1 MKINYIRVSTGTQS
15 KEVQEFN
22 LSSEYKVF
30 KEVVSGSI
38 AFAERTEGAKII
50 QLVKEGKVEEI
61 LIHDISRIGRNN
73 LDILK
78 TIEFFT
84 LHNVN
89 LVSRREGLS
98 TMLEGKSNPIATLII
113 GILST
118 LAQHERERLKE
129 RQREGIDNAKLKGVY
144 KNNGKNRKQETLE
157 EFSAKSSTKKILK
170 YLNEGNSLRRT
181 ALLSSCSLGKVQK
194 VVRLLFNKE
203 VAVEV
208 APVVAEVKPI
218 ETTTTKEEQQVR
230 KTTFVKSQK
239 SIDTRKEIAKVANV
253 SHDTKAKKKEIALQ
267 VYAQREAIKQ
277 GAIDWLKS
285 NNAIPVTSLE
295 VNLEN
300 ETAEERA
307 EWERMEREQNKSL

>member
-1 MKINYIRVSTGTQS
+1 MKINYIRVSSGTQS

-30 KEVVSGSI
+30 KEVISGSI
-38 AFAERTEGAKII
+38 AFASRPEGAKII
-50 QLVKEGKVEEI
+50 QLVKEGKVEEV

-73 LDILK
+73 LDILT

-98 TMLEGKSNPIATLII
+98 TMIEGKANPIATLII

-129 RQREGIDNAKLKGVY
+129 RQKEGIDNAKLKGVY

-157 EFSAKSSTKKILK
+157 EFKAKSSTKKIVK
-170 YLNEGNSLRRT
+170 YLDEGNSLRRT
-181 ALLSSCSLGKVQK
+181 ALLSGCSLGKVQK

-203 VAVEV
+203 VAVEI
-208 APVVAEVKPI
+208 VKPM
-218 ETTTTKEEQQVR
+218 K
-230 KTTFVKSQK
+230 
-239 SIDTRKEIAKVANV
+239 
-253 SHDTKAKKKEIALQ
+253 
-267 VYAQREAIKQ
+267 
-277 GAIDWLKS
+277 AIDWLKE
-285 NNAIPVTSLE
+285 NQVTTPKTRIKIE
-295 VNLEN
+295 G
-300 ETAEERA
+300 ETEEEA
-307 EWERMEREQNKSL
+307 NEWERMEREQNKSM

>member
-38 AFAERTEGAKII
+38 AFAQRTEGAKII

-129 RQREGIDNAKLKGVY
+129 RQKEGIDKAKLKGVY
-144 KNNGKNRKQETLE
+144 KNNGGNRKQETLE

-203 VAVEV
+203 VEVEV

-218 ETTTTKEEQQVR
+218 E
-230 KTTFVKSQK
+230 
-239 SIDTRKEIAKVANV
+239 
-253 SHDTKAKKKEIALQ
+253 TKAKKKEIALQ

-285 NNAIPVTSLE
+285 NKSIPVTSLE

-307 EWERMEREQNKSL
+307 EWERMEREQNKNS

>member
-1 MKINYIRVSTGTQS
+1 MHLNNSKINTMKINYIRVSTGTQN

-84 LHNVN
+84 LNNVN
-89 LVSRREGLS
+89 LISRREGLS
-98 TMLEGKSNPIATLII
+98 TMIEGKANPIATLII

-129 RQREGIDNAKLKGVY
+129 RQREGIDKAKLKGVY
-144 KNNGKNRKQETLE
+144 KNNGGNRKEETLE

-170 YLNEGNSLRRT
+170 FLNEGNSLRRT

-203 VAVEV
+203 A
-208 APVVAEVKPI
+208 AKQKPI
-218 ETTTTKEEQQVR
+218 ETTTKE
-230 KTTFVKSQK
+230 
-239 SIDTRKEIAKVANV
+239 TR
-253 SHDTKAKKKEIALQ
+253 AKKKEIALQ

-277 GAIDWLKS
+277 GASEWLKS
-285 NNAIPVTSLE
+285 NRAIIPVASVPQIE

-300 ETAEERA
+300 ESAEERA
-307 EWERMEREQNKSL
+307 EWERMIRQQNKNL

>member
-1 MKINYIRVSTGTQS
+1 LHLNNSKINTMKINYIRVSTGTQS

-98 TMLEGKSNPIATLII
+98 TMLEGKANPIATLII

-129 RQREGIDNAKLKGVY
+129 RQKEGIDKAKLKGVY
-144 KNNGKNRKQETLE
+144 KNNGGNRKQETLE

-208 APVVAEVKPI
+208 ATVVAEVKPI
-218 ETTTTKEEQQVR
+218 ETTTKE
-230 KTTFVKSQK
+230 
-239 SIDTRKEIAKVANV
+239 TR
-253 SHDTKAKKKEIALQ
+253 AKKKEIALQ

-285 NNAIPVTSLE
+285 NNSIPDTSLQ

-307 EWERMEREQNKSL
+307 EWERMEREQNKNL

>member
-1 MKINYIRVSTGTQS
+1 MHLNNSKNNTMKINYIRVSTGTQS

-84 LHNVN
+84 LNNVN
-89 LVSRREGLS
+89 LISRREGLS
-98 TMLEGKSNPIATLII
+98 TMIEGKANPIATLII

-129 RQREGIDNAKLKGVY
+129 RQREGIDKAKLKGVY
-144 KNNGKNRKQETLE
+144 KNNGGNRKEETLE

-170 YLNEGNSLRRT
+170 FLNEGNSLRRT

-203 VAVEV
+203 VAVV
-208 APVVAEVKPI
+208 KQISAEQKPI
-218 ETTTTKEEQQVR
+218 ETTTKE
-230 KTTFVKSQK
+230 
-239 SIDTRKEIAKVANV
+239 TR
-253 SHDTKAKKKEIALQ
+253 AKKKEIALQ

-277 GAIDWLKS
+277 GASEWLKS
-285 NNAIPVTSLE
+285 NRAILPVTSAPKIE

-307 EWERMEREQNKSL
+307 EWERMIRQQNKSL

>member
-84 LHNVN
+84 LNNVN
-89 LVSRREGLS
+89 LISRREGLS
-98 TMLEGKSNPIATLII
+98 TMIEGKANPIATLII

-129 RQREGIDNAKLKGVY
+129 RQREGIDKAKLKGVY
-144 KNNGKNRKQETLE
+144 KNNGGNRKEETLE

-170 YLNEGNSLRRT
+170 FLNEGNSLRRT

-203 VAVEV
+203 DAVAVVKQISAEQKLSEGKGIQKSEDLKQSEVVTIKEV
-208 APVVAEVKPI
+208 AK
-218 ETTTTKEEQQVR
+218 ETR
-230 KTTFVKSQK
+230 
-239 SIDTRKEIAKVANV
+239 
-253 SHDTKAKKKEIALQ
+253 AKKKEIALQ

-277 GAIDWLKS
+277 GASEWLKS
-285 NNAIPVTSLE
+285 NRAILPVTSAPKIE

-307 EWERMEREQNKSL
+307 EWERMIRQQNKSL

>member
-1 MKINYIRVSTGTQS
+1 MHLNNSKINTMKINYIRVSTGTQS

-84 LHNVN
+84 LNNVN
-89 LVSRREGLS
+89 LISRREGLS
-98 TMLEGKSNPIATLII
+98 TMIEGKANPIATLII

-129 RQREGIDNAKLKGVY
+129 RQREGIDKAKLKGVY
-144 KNNGKNRKQETLE
+144 KNNGGNRKEETLE

-170 YLNEGNSLRRT
+170 FLNEGNSLRRT

-203 VAVEV
+203 DAVAVV
-208 APVVAEVKPI
+208 KQISAEQKPI
-218 ETTTTKEEQQVR
+218 ETTTKE
-230 KTTFVKSQK
+230 
-239 SIDTRKEIAKVANV
+239 TR
-253 SHDTKAKKKEIALQ
+253 AKKKEIALQ

-277 GAIDWLKS
+277 GASEWLKS
-285 NNAIPVTSLE
+285 NAITPVTSAPKIE

-307 EWERMEREQNKSL
+307 EWERMIRQQNKSL

>member
-1 MKINYIRVSTGTQS
+1 MHLNNSKINTMKINYIRVSTGTQS

-129 RQREGIDNAKLKGVY
+129 RQKEGIDKAKLKGVY
-144 KNNGKNRKQETLE
+144 KNNGGNRKQETLE

-194 VVRLLFNKE
+194 VVRLLFNKGKQIS
-203 VAVEV
+203 
-208 APVVAEVKPI
+208 AEVKMQPI
-218 ETTTTKEEQQVR
+218 ETTTKE
-230 KTTFVKSQK
+230 
-239 SIDTRKEIAKVANV
+239 TR
-253 SHDTKAKKKEIALQ
+253 AKKKEIAFQ

-285 NNAIPVTSLE
+285 NKSIPVTSLE

-307 EWERMEREQNKSL
+307 EWERMEREQNKNS

>member
-1 MKINYIRVSTGTQS
+1 MHLNNSKINTMKINYIRVSTGTQS

-84 LHNVN
+84 LNNVN
-89 LVSRREGLS
+89 LISRREGLS
-98 TMLEGKSNPIATLII
+98 TMIEGKANPIATLII

-129 RQREGIDNAKLKGVY
+129 RQREGIDKAKLKGVY
-144 KNNGKNRKQETLE
+144 KNNGGNRKEETLE

-170 YLNEGNSLRRT
+170 FLNEGNSLRRT

-203 VAVEV
+203 VTVAVAV
-208 APVVAEVKPI
+208 PLKSAPLPI
-218 ETTTTKEEQQVR
+218 
-230 KTTFVKSQK
+230 
-239 SIDTRKEIAKVANV
+239 IDNEPKQTR
-253 SHDTKAKKKEIALQ
+253 AKKKEIALQ

-277 GAIDWLKS
+277 GASEWLKS
-285 NNAIPVTSLE
+285 NRAILPVTSAPKIE

-307 EWERMEREQNKSL
+307 EWERMIRQQNKSL

>member
-1 MKINYIRVSTGTQS
+1 MHLNNSKINTMKINYIRVSTGTQS

-84 LHNVN
+84 LNNVN
-89 LVSRREGLS
+89 LISRREGLS
-98 TMLEGKSNPIATLII
+98 TMIEGKANPIATLII

-129 RQREGIDNAKLKGVY
+129 RQREGIDKAKLKGVY
-144 KNNGKNRKQETLE
+144 KNNGGNRKEETLE

-170 YLNEGNSLRRT
+170 FLNEGNSLRRT

-203 VAVEV
+203 VAVAV
-208 APVVAEVKPI
+208 AIPL
-218 ETTTTKEEQQVR
+218 
-230 KTTFVKSQK
+230 KSAPL
-239 SIDTRKEIAKVANV
+239 SIIDNEPKQTR
-253 SHDTKAKKKEIALQ
+253 AKKKEIALQ

-277 GAIDWLKS
+277 GASEWLKS
-285 NNAIPVTSLE
+285 NAILPVTSAPKIE

-307 EWERMEREQNKSL
+307 EWERMERQQNKGM

>member
-98 TMLEGKSNPIATLII
+98 TMIEGKANPIATLII

-129 RQREGIDNAKLKGVY
+129 RQREGIDKAKLKGVY
-144 KNNGKNRKQETLE
+144 KNNGGNRKQETLE

-218 ETTTTKEEQQVR
+218 ETTTKE
-230 KTTFVKSQK
+230 
-239 SIDTRKEIAKVANV
+239 TR
-253 SHDTKAKKKEIALQ
+253 AKKKEIALQ

-285 NNAIPVTSLE
+285 NKSIPVTSLE

-300 ETAEERA
+300 ESAEERA

>member
-1 MKINYIRVSTGTQS
+1 MHLNNSKINTMKINYIRVSTGTQN

-84 LHNVN
+84 LNNVN
-89 LVSRREGLS
+89 LISRREGLS
-98 TMLEGKSNPIATLII
+98 TMIEGKANPIATLII

-129 RQREGIDNAKLKGVY
+129 RQREGIDKAKLKGVY
-144 KNNGKNRKQETLE
+144 KNNGGNRKEETLE

-170 YLNEGNSLRRT
+170 FLNEGNSLRRT

-203 VAVEV
+203 VAVAV
-208 APVVAEVKPI
+208 AVVKLKSAEQKPI
-218 ETTTTKEEQQVR
+218 ETTTKE
-230 KTTFVKSQK
+230 
-239 SIDTRKEIAKVANV
+239 TR
-253 SHDTKAKKKEIALQ
+253 AKKKEIALQ

-277 GAIDWLKS
+277 GASDWLKS
-285 NNAIPVTSLE
+285 NRAILPVTSAPQIE

-307 EWERMEREQNKSL
+307 EWERMIRQQNKSL

>member
-1 MKINYIRVSTGTQS
+1 MHLNNSKINTMKINYIRVSTGTQS

-129 RQREGIDNAKLKGVY
+129 RQKEGIDKAKLKGVY
-144 KNNGKNRKQETLE
+144 KNNGGNRKQETLE

-203 VAVEV
+203 VEVEV

-218 ETTTTKEEQQVR
+218 E
-230 KTTFVKSQK
+230 
-239 SIDTRKEIAKVANV
+239 
-253 SHDTKAKKKEIALQ
+253 TKAKKKEIALQ

-285 NNAIPVTSLE
+285 NKSIPVTSLE

-307 EWERMEREQNKSL
+307 EWERMEREQNKNS

>member
-98 TMLEGKSNPIATLII
+98 TMLNGKANPIATLII

-129 RQREGIDNAKLKGVY
+129 RQKEGIDKAKLKGVY
-144 KNNGKNRKQETLE
+144 KNNGGNRKQETLE

-218 ETTTTKEEQQVR
+218 ETTTKE
-230 KTTFVKSQK
+230 
-239 SIDTRKEIAKVANV
+239 TR
-253 SHDTKAKKKEIALQ
+253 AKKKEIALQ

-285 NNAIPVTSLE
+285 NKSIPDTSLQ

-307 EWERMEREQNKSL
+307 EWERMEREQNKNL

>member
-1 MKINYIRVSTGTQS
+1 MHLNNSKINTMKINYIRVSTGTQS

-98 TMLEGKSNPIATLII
+98 TMIEGKSNPIATLII

-129 RQREGIDNAKLKGVY
+129 RQKEGIDKAKLKGVY
-144 KNNGKNRKQETLE
+144 KNNGGNRKQETLE

-208 APVVAEVKPI
+208 ATVVAEVKPI
-218 ETTTTKEEQQVR
+218 ETTTKE
-230 KTTFVKSQK
+230 
-239 SIDTRKEIAKVANV
+239 TR
-253 SHDTKAKKKEIALQ
+253 AKKKEIALQ

-285 NNAIPVTSLE
+285 NKSIPVTSLE

>member
-98 TMLEGKSNPIATLII
+98 TMIEGKANPIATLII

-203 VAVEV
+203 VGKLKQISAEASIEV

-218 ETTTTKEEQQVR
+218 ETTTKE
-230 KTTFVKSQK
+230 
-239 SIDTRKEIAKVANV
+239 TR
-253 SHDTKAKKKEIALQ
+253 AKKKEIALQ

-285 NNAIPVTSLE
+285 NKSIPDTSLQ

-307 EWERMEREQNKSL
+307 EWERMEREQNKNL

>member
-1 MKINYIRVSTGTQS
+1 LHLNNSKINTMKINYIRVSTGTQS

-98 TMLEGKSNPIATLII
+98 TMIEGKANPIATLII

-129 RQREGIDNAKLKGVY
+129 RQKEGIDKAKLKGVY
-144 KNNGKNRKQETLE
+144 KNNGGNRKQETLE

-208 APVVAEVKPI
+208 ATVVAEVKPI
-218 ETTTTKEEQQVR
+218 ETTTKE
-230 KTTFVKSQK
+230 
-239 SIDTRKEIAKVANV
+239 
-253 SHDTKAKKKEIALQ
+253 TKAKKKEIALQ

-285 NNAIPVTSLE
+285 NKSIPVTPLQ

-300 ETAEERA
+300 ESAEERA

>member
-1 MKINYIRVSTGTQS
+1 MHLNNSKINTMKINYIRVSTGTQS

-30 KEVVSGSI
+30 KEIVSGSI

-129 RQREGIDNAKLKGVY
+129 RQKEGIDKAKLKGVY
-144 KNNGKNRKQETLE
+144 KNNGGNRKQETLE

-218 ETTTTKEEQQVR
+218 ET
-230 KTTFVKSQK
+230 
-239 SIDTRKEIAKVANV
+239 
-253 SHDTKAKKKEIALQ
+253 KAKKKEIALQ

-285 NNAIPVTSLE
+285 NKSIPVTSLK

-307 EWERMEREQNKSL
+307 EWERMEREQNKNL

>member
-1 MKINYIRVSTGTQS
+1 MHLNNSKINTMKINYIRVSTGTQS

-98 TMLEGKSNPIATLII
+98 TMIEGKSNPIATLII

-129 RQREGIDNAKLKGVY
+129 RQKEGIDKAKLKGVY
-144 KNNGKNRKQETLE
+144 KNNGGNRKQETLE

-218 ETTTTKEEQQVR
+218 ETTTKE
-230 KTTFVKSQK
+230 
-239 SIDTRKEIAKVANV
+239 TR
-253 SHDTKAKKKEIALQ
+253 AKKKEIALQ

-285 NNAIPVTSLE
+285 NKSIPVTSLE

-307 EWERMEREQNKSL
+307 EWERMEREQNKNL

>member
-84 LHNVN
+84 LNNVN
-89 LVSRREGLS
+89 LISRREGLS
-98 TMLEGKSNPIATLII
+98 TMIEGKANPIATLII

-129 RQREGIDNAKLKGVY
+129 RQREGIDKAKLKGVY
-144 KNNGKNRKQETLE
+144 KNNGGNRKEETLE

-170 YLNEGNSLRRT
+170 FLNEGNSLRRT

-203 VAVEV
+203 VAGADLFVNSQKS
-208 APVVAEVKPI
+208 KPI
-218 ETTTTKEEQQVR
+218 ETTTKE
-230 KTTFVKSQK
+230 
-239 SIDTRKEIAKVANV
+239 TR
-253 SHDTKAKKKEIALQ
+253 AKKKEIALQ

-277 GAIDWLKS
+277 GASEWLKS
-285 NNAIPVTSLE
+285 NRASPQIE

-307 EWERMEREQNKSL
+307 EWERMIRQQNKSL

>member
-1 MKINYIRVSTGTQS
+1 MHLNNSKINTMKINYIRVSTGTQS

-98 TMLEGKSNPIATLII
+98 TMLNGKSNPIATLII

-129 RQREGIDNAKLKGVY
+129 RQKEGIDKAKLKGVY
-144 KNNGKNRKQETLE
+144 KNNGGNRKQETLE

-218 ETTTTKEEQQVR
+218 ETTTKE
-230 KTTFVKSQK
+230 
-239 SIDTRKEIAKVANV
+239 TR
-253 SHDTKAKKKEIALQ
+253 AKKKEIALQ

-285 NNAIPVTSLE
+285 NKSIPDTSLQ

-307 EWERMEREQNKSL
+307 EWERMEREQNKNL

>member
-1 MKINYIRVSTGTQS
+1 MHLNNSKINTMKINYIRVSTGTQS

-98 TMLEGKSNPIATLII
+98 TMLEGKANPIATLII

-129 RQREGIDNAKLKGVY
+129 RQKEGIDKAKLKGVY
-144 KNNGKNRKQETLE
+144 KNNGGNRKQETLE

-218 ETTTTKEEQQVR
+218 ETTTKE
-230 KTTFVKSQK
+230 
-239 SIDTRKEIAKVANV
+239 
-253 SHDTKAKKKEIALQ
+253 TKAKKKEIALQ

-285 NNAIPVTSLE
+285 NKSIPVTPLE

-300 ETAEERA
+300 ESAEERA

>member
-1 MKINYIRVSTGTQS
+1 MHLNNSKINTMKINYIRVSTGTQS

-84 LHNVN
+84 LNNVN

-98 TMLEGKSNPIATLII
+98 TMIEGKANPIATLII

-129 RQREGIDNAKLKGVY
+129 RQREGIDKAKLKGVY
-144 KNNGKNRKQETLE
+144 KNNGGNRKEETLE

-170 YLNEGNSLRRT
+170 FLNEGNSLRRT

-203 VAVEV
+203 VEDSARAKEKQKLSEGKGIQKSEDLKQSEVVTIKEV
-208 APVVAEVKPI
+208 AK
-218 ETTTTKEEQQVR
+218 
-230 KTTFVKSQK
+230 
-239 SIDTRKEIAKVANV
+239 DTR
-253 SHDTKAKKKEIALQ
+253 AKKKEIALQ

-277 GAIDWLKS
+277 GAIEWLKS
-285 NNAIPVTSLE
+285 NAITPVASVPQIE

-307 EWERMEREQNKSL
+307 EWERMERQQNKSL

>member
-1 MKINYIRVSTGTQS
+1 MHLNNSKINTMKINYIRVSTGTQS

-84 LHNVN
+84 LNNVN

-98 TMLEGKSNPIATLII
+98 TMIEGKANPIATLII

-129 RQREGIDNAKLKGVY
+129 RQREGIDKAKLKGVY
-144 KNNGKNRKQETLE
+144 KNNGGNRKEETLE

-170 YLNEGNSLRRT
+170 FLNEGNSLRRT

-203 VAVEV
+203 DAVAVV
-208 APVVAEVKPI
+208 KQISAEQKPI
-218 ETTTTKEEQQVR
+218 ETTTKE
-230 KTTFVKSQK
+230 
-239 SIDTRKEIAKVANV
+239 TR
-253 SHDTKAKKKEIALQ
+253 AKKKEIALQ

-277 GAIDWLKS
+277 GASEWLKS
-285 NNAIPVTSLE
+285 NRAILPVTSAPKIE

-307 EWERMEREQNKSL
+307 EWERMIRQQNKSL

>member
-1 MKINYIRVSTGTQS
+1 MHLNNSKINTMKINYIRVSTGTQN

-84 LHNVN
+84 LNNVN
-89 LVSRREGLS
+89 LISRREGLS
-98 TMLEGKSNPIATLII
+98 TMIEGKANPIATLII

-129 RQREGIDNAKLKGVY
+129 RQREGIDKAKLKGVY
-144 KNNGKNRKQETLE
+144 KNNGGNRKEETLE

-170 YLNEGNSLRRT
+170 FLNEGNSLRRT

-203 VAVEV
+203 A
-208 APVVAEVKPI
+208 AEQKPI
-218 ETTTTKEEQQVR
+218 ETTTKE
-230 KTTFVKSQK
+230 
-239 SIDTRKEIAKVANV
+239 TR
-253 SHDTKAKKKEIALQ
+253 AKKKEIALQ

-277 GAIDWLKS
+277 GASEWLKS
-285 NNAIPVTSLE
+285 NKKESLSIIDNDLKHNTRKIE

-307 EWERMEREQNKSL
+307 EWERMIRQQNKSL

>member
-1 MKINYIRVSTGTQS
+1 MHLNNSKINTMKINYIRVSTGTQS

-38 AFAERTEGAKII
+38 AFAQRTEGAKII

-129 RQREGIDNAKLKGVY
+129 RQKEGIDKAKLKGVY
-144 KNNGKNRKQETLE
+144 KNNGGNRKQETLG

-208 APVVAEVKPI
+208 APVVAKEQQGQRNDIKPTLAESKPI
-218 ETTTTKEEQQVR
+218 E
-230 KTTFVKSQK
+230 
-239 SIDTRKEIAKVANV
+239 
-253 SHDTKAKKKEIALQ
+253 TKAKKKEIALQ

-285 NNAIPVTSLE
+285 NKSIPVTSLE

-307 EWERMEREQNKSL
+307 EWERMEREQNKNS

>member
-98 TMLEGKSNPIATLII
+98 TMIEGKANPIATLII

-129 RQREGIDNAKLKGVY
+129 RQKEGIDKAKLKGVY
-144 KNNGKNRKQETLE
+144 KNNGGNRKQETLE

-218 ETTTTKEEQQVR
+218 ETTTKE
-230 KTTFVKSQK
+230 
-239 SIDTRKEIAKVANV
+239 TR
-253 SHDTKAKKKEIALQ
+253 AKKKEIALQ

-285 NNAIPVTSLE
+285 NKSIPDTSLQ

-307 EWERMEREQNKSL
+307 EWERMEREQNKNL

>member
-129 RQREGIDNAKLKGVY
+129 RQKEGIDKAKLKGVY
-144 KNNGKNRKQETLE
+144 KNNGGNRKQETLE

-218 ETTTTKEEQQVR
+218 ETR
-230 KTTFVKSQK
+230 
-239 SIDTRKEIAKVANV
+239 
-253 SHDTKAKKKEIALQ
+253 AKKKEIALQ

-285 NNAIPVTSLE
+285 NKSIPVTSLE

-307 EWERMEREQNKSL
+307 EWERMEREQNKRL

>member
-129 RQREGIDNAKLKGVY
+129 RQKEGIDKAKLKGVY
-144 KNNGKNRKQETLE
+144 KNNGGNRKQETLE

-208 APVVAEVKPI
+208 ATVVAEVKPI
-218 ETTTTKEEQQVR
+218 ETR
-230 KTTFVKSQK
+230 
-239 SIDTRKEIAKVANV
+239 
-253 SHDTKAKKKEIALQ
+253 AKKKEIALQ

-285 NNAIPVTSLE
+285 NKSIPVTSLE

-307 EWERMEREQNKSL
+307 EWERMEREQNKRL

>member
-1 MKINYIRVSTGTQS
+1 LHINNSKINTMKINYIRVSTGTQS

-98 TMLEGKSNPIATLII
+98 TMIEGKANPIATLII

-129 RQREGIDNAKLKGVY
+129 RQKEGINKAKLKGVY
-144 KNNGKNRKQETLE
+144 KNNGGNRKQETLE

-218 ETTTTKEEQQVR
+218 ETTTKE
-230 KTTFVKSQK
+230 
-239 SIDTRKEIAKVANV
+239 TR
-253 SHDTKAKKKEIALQ
+253 AKKKEIALQ

-285 NNAIPVTSLE
+285 NNSIPVTSLQ

-307 EWERMEREQNKSL
+307 EWERMEREQNKNL

>member
-1 MKINYIRVSTGTQS
+1 MHLNNSKNNTMKINYIRVSTGTQS

-84 LHNVN
+84 LNNVN
-89 LVSRREGLS
+89 LISRREGLS
-98 TMLEGKSNPIATLII
+98 TMIEGKANPIATLII

-129 RQREGIDNAKLKGVY
+129 RQREGIDKAKLKGVY
-144 KNNGKNRKQETLE
+144 KNNGGNRKEETLE

-170 YLNEGNSLRRT
+170 FLNEGNSLRRT

-203 VAVEV
+203 DAVAVV
-208 APVVAEVKPI
+208 KQISAEQKPI
-218 ETTTTKEEQQVR
+218 ETTTKE
-230 KTTFVKSQK
+230 
-239 SIDTRKEIAKVANV
+239 TR
-253 SHDTKAKKKEIALQ
+253 AKKKEIALQ

-277 GAIDWLKS
+277 GASEWLKS
-285 NNAIPVTSLE
+285 NRAILPVTSAPKIE

-307 EWERMEREQNKSL
+307 EWERMEREANKSL

>member
-84 LHNVN
+84 LNNVN
-89 LVSRREGLS
+89 LISRREGLS
-98 TMLEGKSNPIATLII
+98 TMIEGKANPIATLII

-129 RQREGIDNAKLKGVY
+129 RQREGIDKAKLKGVY
-144 KNNGKNRKQETLE
+144 KNNGGNRKEETLE

-170 YLNEGNSLRRT
+170 FLNEGNSLRRT

-203 VAVEV
+203 VEDSASKLSQKSDTIKVDTK
-208 APVVAEVKPI
+208 KPI
-218 ETTTTKEEQQVR
+218 ETTTKE
-230 KTTFVKSQK
+230 
-239 SIDTRKEIAKVANV
+239 TR
-253 SHDTKAKKKEIALQ
+253 AKKKEIALQ

-277 GAIDWLKS
+277 GASEWLKS
-285 NNAIPVTSLE
+285 NRAILPVTSAPKIE

-307 EWERMEREQNKSL
+307 EWERMIRQQNKSL

>member
-98 TMLEGKSNPIATLII
+98 TMIEGKANPIASLII

-129 RQREGIDNAKLKGVY
+129 RQKEGIDKAKLKGVY
-144 KNNGKNRKQETLE
+144 KNNGGNRKQETLE

-208 APVVAEVKPI
+208 ATVVAEVKPI
-218 ETTTTKEEQQVR
+218 ETTTKE
-230 KTTFVKSQK
+230 
-239 SIDTRKEIAKVANV
+239 TR
-253 SHDTKAKKKEIALQ
+253 AKKKEIALQ

-285 NNAIPVTSLE
+285 NKSIPDTSLQ

-307 EWERMEREQNKSL
+307 EWERMEREQNKNL

>member
-98 TMLEGKSNPIATLII
+98 TMLEGKANPIATLII

-203 VAVEV
+203 VAVEI

-218 ETTTTKEEQQVR
+218 ETTTKE
-230 KTTFVKSQK
+230 
-239 SIDTRKEIAKVANV
+239 TR
-253 SHDTKAKKKEIALQ
+253 AKKKEIALQ

-285 NNAIPVTSLE
+285 NKSIPVTSLE
-295 VNLEN
+295 VNLGN

-307 EWERMEREQNKSL
+307 EWERMEREQNKNS

>member
-1 MKINYIRVSTGTQS
+1 LHLNNSKINTMKINYIRVSTGTQS

-38 AFAERTEGAKII
+38 AFAQRTEGAKII

-129 RQREGIDNAKLKGVY
+129 RQKEGIDKAKLKGVY
-144 KNNGKNRKQETLE
+144 KNNGGNRKQETLE

-203 VAVEV
+203 VEVEV

-218 ETTTTKEEQQVR
+218 E
-230 KTTFVKSQK
+230 
-239 SIDTRKEIAKVANV
+239 
-253 SHDTKAKKKEIALQ
+253 TKAKKKEIALQ

-285 NNAIPVTSLE
+285 NKSIPVTSLE

-307 EWERMEREQNKSL
+307 EWERMEREQNKNS

>member
-84 LHNVN
+84 LNNVN
-89 LVSRREGLS
+89 LISRREGLS
-98 TMLEGKSNPIATLII
+98 TMIEGKANPIATLII

-129 RQREGIDNAKLKGVY
+129 RQREGIDKAKLKGVY
-144 KNNGKNRKQETLE
+144 KNNGGNRKEETLE

-170 YLNEGNSLRRT
+170 FLNEGNSLRRT

-203 VAVEV
+203 DA
-208 APVVAEVKPI
+208 AADLLATLPKSNPI
-218 ETTTTKEEQQVR
+218 ETTTKE
-230 KTTFVKSQK
+230 
-239 SIDTRKEIAKVANV
+239 TR
-253 SHDTKAKKKEIALQ
+253 AKKKEIALQ

-277 GAIDWLKS
+277 GASEWLKS
-285 NNAIPVTSLE
+285 NRTILPVTSVPQIE

-307 EWERMEREQNKSL
+307 EWERMEREANKSL

>member
-1 MKINYIRVSTGTQS
+1 MHLNNSKINTMKINYIRVSTGTQS

-84 LHNVN
+84 LNNVN
-89 LVSRREGLS
+89 LISRREGLS
-98 TMLEGKSNPIATLII
+98 TMIEGKANPIATLII

-129 RQREGIDNAKLKGVY
+129 RQREGIDKAKLKGVY
-144 KNNGKNRKQETLE
+144 KNNGGNRKEETLE

-170 YLNEGNSLRRT
+170 FLNEGNSLRRT

-203 VAVEV
+203 VAVAV
-208 APVVAEVKPI
+208 AIPL
-218 ETTTTKEEQQVR
+218 
-230 KTTFVKSQK
+230 KSAPL
-239 SIDTRKEIAKVANV
+239 SIIDNEPKQTR
-253 SHDTKAKKKEIALQ
+253 AKKKEIALQ

-277 GAIDWLKS
+277 GASEWLKS
-285 NNAIPVTSLE
+285 NAILPVTSAPKIE

-307 EWERMEREQNKSL
+307 EWERMIRQQNKSL